1 MGADH
6 TRGLYR
12 PGGGPV
18 YAMPAHCKILAV
30 VAFVLA
36 VVATPATAFPA
47 FALHA
52 GLVLVAVRAAGLPV
66 GYVLRRLT
74 VELPFVAFALALPFF
89 AAGERIVVAGLTVSE
104 PGLVAA
110 WNILAKGTIGVA
122 AAVVLAATTRPYA
135 LLEGLQRLRVPS
147 IMVQI
152 ATFMLR
158 YADLLTDDLR
168 RMRIARE
175 SRAFTARHLGHARIV
190 AAGAGA
196 LFIRGYERGERVH
209 LAMLSRGY
217 AGTLPDTGMDPAA
230 TRRDL
235 LLAAALPLLAA
246 LVAVFARLGAA

>member
-1 MGADH
+1 MGAAH

-12 PGGGPV
+12 PGSGPV
-18 YAMPAHCKILAV
+18 YALPAHVKIVAV
-30 VAFVLA
+30 VAFVFA

-52 GLVLVAVRAAGLPV
+52 GLILIAVRAARLPA
-66 GYVLRRLT
+66 GFVLRRLT

-89 AAGERIVVAGLTVSE
+89 AAGERIVVYGLTLSE

-110 WNILAKGTIGVA
+110 WNILAKGTLGVA

-190 AAGAGA
+190 AAGAGS

-217 AGTLPDTGMDPAA
+217 TGTLPDTGTVPA
-230 TRRDL
+230 TRRDWL
-235 LLAAALPLLAA
+235 FAAALPLLGALIAA
-246 LVAVFARLGAA
+246 GALLGAA